1 MCIGRDCGRRDVEVL
16 VCDWC
21 GSEDGVEERH
31 TAAGEDLCLSC
42 RIKYDEED
50 DNEEA

>member
-1 MCIGRDCGRRDVEVL
+1 MCIGKACGRRDVEVL

-21 GSEDGVEERH
+21 GSEDSVEERY

-42 RIKYDEED
+42 RIKYDEE
-50 DNEEA
+50 EEK